1 MKLVGLISDTHGRL
15 PEAAL
20 GAMAYCDHI
29 IHAGDICDPSILRE
43 LQILAPTTAVLG
55 NNDYDE
61 YGKSVT
67 RFAHPVIDGVR
78 FLVAHY
84 PNAVRIGFNGSRAI
98 APGDP
103 LPKVCVHGH
112 THIPELLTGRDAYPA
127 GLLMCPGSV
136 SRPRGGFP
144 ASVGFIELEA
154 GRIRAARVESLEGEV
169 LLEMGK

>member
-29 IHAGDICDPSILRE
+29 IHAGDICDLSILRE

-67 RFAHPVIDGVR
+67 RLAH
-78 FLVAHY
+78 H
-84 PNAVRIGFNGSRAI
+84 PNDVRIGFNGSRAI

-103 LPKVCVHGH
+103 LPQVCVHGH

-127 GLLMCPGSV
+127 SLLMCPGSV

>member
-15 PEAAL
+15 PDAAL
-20 GAMAYCDHI
+20 GAMACCDHI
-29 IHAGDICDPSILRE
+29 IHAGDICDPGILRE
-43 LQILAPTTAVLG
+43 LQALAPVTAVLG

-61 YGKSVT
+61 YGKAVT

-84 PNAVRIGFNGSRAI
+84 PDDVRIGFNGSRAI

-103 LPKVCVHGH
+103 LPQVCVHGH
-112 THIPELLTGRDAYPA
+112 THIPKLSTGRDAYPA
-127 GLLMCPGSV
+127 GLLICPGSC

-144 ASVGFIELEA
+144 ASVGFIEVEK
-154 GRIRAARVESLEGEV
+154 GRVLAARIESLGDEV
-169 LLEMGK
+169 LFRI

>member
-29 IHAGDICDPSILRE
+29 IHAGDICDPSILLRAANFGAHHGGAWQQR
-43 LQILAPTTAVLG
+43 LRRVRQKRHAVC
-55 NNDYDE
+55 
-61 YGKSVT
+61 
-67 RFAHPVIDGVR
+67 HPVIDGVR

-84 PNAVRIGFNGSRAI
+84 PNDVRIGFNGSRAI

-103 LPKVCVHGH
+103 LPQVCVHGH

-127 GLLMCPGSV
+127 SLLMCPGSV

-144 ASVGFIELEA
+144 ASVGYIELEA